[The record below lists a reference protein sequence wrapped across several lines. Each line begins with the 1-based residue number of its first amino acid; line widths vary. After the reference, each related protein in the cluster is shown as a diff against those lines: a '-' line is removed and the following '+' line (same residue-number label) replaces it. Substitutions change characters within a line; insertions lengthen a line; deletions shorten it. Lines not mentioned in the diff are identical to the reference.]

1 MGKIL
6 EINGPL
12 VKLELPQTVI
22 GEQVQVGAMGLIGEV
37 ISRDGNTALAQ
48 LYEDTA
54 GLKPGEQADG
64 LGWPL
69 SVELGPGLL
78 SAIFDGVQ
86 RPLDAVRAKSGD
98 RIARGVMVPAL
109 SRERRWHFVP
119 DAARTQNSLLQ
130 GGDVLG
136 TVQET
141 ESISHCILVPPL
153 IHGELLELAPEGDY
167 TLDEVIARVKLQG
180 GMGGAGG
187 AGGMGDMASEPVDA
201 GKIEKLH
208 LFHRWPVRHPRPF
221 KQRDHAVIPLMTGQR
236 ILDTFYPLLKGGKA
250 AIPGPFGAG
259 KTMLQQQIARWC
271 NAEIVIYVGCGERGN
286 ELADVLEFMP
296 KLNDP
301 HTGRPLLERTLL
313 VANTSNMPVVAREA
327 SIYVGITI
335 AEYFRDQGYDVVMVA
350 DSTSRWA
357 EALREVAGRLGHM
370 PVEEGYPAYLGSRLA
385 AFYER
390 AGRVETLNGGHG
402 SVTLIGAVSPPGGD
416 FSEPVTSHTKEIIQT
431 FWALSKELA
440 DARHYPA
447 VDWLES
453 FSGSVPSAAK
463 WWAENVDPDWES
475 ARGEALS
482 LLSTSEELQRIV
494 NLVGVEALTGEQRWT
509 LEGAALIKEGL
520 LQQSATDEVDSY
532 ASPEKQYV
540 LLSGLLQ
547 VYRHGMALVKLGAP
561 ARRLLQMPIM
571 AQARRW
577 KNQHTSEDVAA
588 LREKI
593 AGIAAEFERMAID
606 YVSPS
611 PRPALLEEDGA
622 GGEGGVK
629 S

>member
-12 VKLELPQTVI
+12 VKLELPETVI
-22 GEQVQVGAMGLIGEV
+22 GEQVRVGRMGLVGEV
-37 ISRDGNTALAQ
+37 IGRDGDTALAQ

-54 GLKPGEQADG
+54 GLKPGEVADG

-78 SAIFDGVQ
+78 NAIFDGVQ
-86 RPLDAVRAKSGD
+86 RPLNAVWEKSGD
-98 RIARGVMVPAL
+98 RIARGVAVPSL
-109 SRERRWHFVP
+109 PRDQRWHFVP
-119 DAARTQNSLLQ
+119 NPDRRPDTPVA

-141 ESISHCILVPPL
+141 ESIQHRILVPPL
-153 IHGELLELAPEGDY
+153 FHGELLELAPEGDY
-167 TLDEVIARVKLQG
+167 TVEETIGRVKLADG
-180 GMGGAGG
+180 R
-187 AGGMGDMASEPVDA
+187 
-201 GKIEKLH
+201 IEKLH
-208 LFHRWPVRHPRPF
+208 MFHRWPVRTPRPF
-221 KQRDHAVIPLMTGQR
+221 RKRDHAVKPLLTGQR

-286 ELADVLEFMP
+286 ELTDVLEFMP
-296 KLNDP
+296 ELKDP
-301 HTGRPLLERTLL
+301 HTGRPLMERTLL

-327 SIYVGITI
+327 SIYVGVTL

-357 EALREVAGRLGHM
+357 EALREVAGRLGQM

-390 AGRVETLNGGHG
+390 AGRVETLSGGHG

-431 FWALSKELA
+431 FWGLSKELA

-453 FSGSVPSAAK
+453 FSGYVPSAAK
-463 WWAENVDPDWES
+463 WWAENVDPGWET
-475 ARGEALS
+475 ARGEALD
-482 LLSTSEELQRIV
+482 LLAASEELQRIV
-494 NLVGVEALTGEQRWT
+494 NLVGVEALSSEQRWT
-509 LEGAALIKEGL
+509 LESAGLIKEGL
-520 LQQSATDEVDSY
+520 LQQSATDEIDSFS
-532 ASPEKQYV
+532 SPEKQFA
-540 LLSGLLQ
+540 LLSALLEI
-547 VYRHGMALVKLGAP
+547 YRQGMKLVKLGAP
-561 ARRLLQMPIM
+561 ARRLIQMPLL

-577 KNQHTSEDVAA
+577 KSQHKSEELPV
-588 LREKI
+588 LKEKI
-593 AGIAAEFERMAID
+593 ARIPAEFEKIALD
-606 YVSPS
+606 YEQAA
-611 PRPALLEEDGA
+611 PAA
-622 GGEGGVK
+622 

>member
-1 MGKIL
+1 MGRIL

-12 VKLELPQTVI
+12 VKLQLPQTVI
-22 GEQVQVGAMGLIGEV
+22 GEQVRVGHIGLIGEV
-37 ISRDGNTALAQ
+37 IGRDGDSALAQ

-54 GLKPGEQADG
+54 GLRPGEAADG

-78 SAIFDGVQ
+78 GAIFDGVQ
-86 RPLDAVRAKSGD
+86 RPLEAVWAQSGD
-98 RIARGVMVPAL
+98 RIARGVAVPSL
-109 SRERRWHFVP
+109 PRDTRWRFVP
-119 DAARTQNSLLQ
+119 DPELRPGMSLA
-130 GGDVLG
+130 GGAVLG

-141 ESISHCILVPPL
+141 APIQHRILIPPL
-153 IHGELLELAPEGDY
+153 MHGELLELAPEGDY
-167 TLDEVIARVKLQG
+167 TVDETIARVKR
-180 GMGGAGG
+180 
-187 AGGMGDMASEPVDA
+187 VD
-201 GKIEKLH
+201 GHIEKVQ
-208 LFHRWPVRHPRPF
+208 LFHRWPVRIPRPF
-221 KQRDHAVIPLMTGQR
+221 RRRDHAVAPLITGQR

-286 ELADVLEFMP
+286 ELTDVLEFMP
-296 KLNDP
+296 ELTDP
-301 HTGRPLLERTLL
+301 HTGRPLMERTLL

-327 SIYVGITI
+327 SIYVGITL

-357 EALREVAGRLGHM
+357 EALREVAGRLGQM

-390 AGRVETLNGGHG
+390 AGRVETFAGTHG

-416 FSEPVTSHTKEIIQT
+416 FSEPVTSHTKEIVQT

-453 FSGSVPSAAK
+453 FSGYVTSAAK
-463 WWAENVDPDWES
+463 WWSENVDPAWES
-475 ARGEALS
+475 SRAEALE
-482 LLSTSEELQRIV
+482 LLAESEELQRIV
-494 NLVGVEALTGEQRWT
+494 NLVGVEALSSEQRWT
-509 LEGAALIKEGL
+509 LEAASLIKEGL
-520 LQQSATDEVDSY
+520 LQQSAIDETDSF
-532 ASPEKQYV
+532 ASPEKQFV
-540 LLSGLLQ
+540 LLAALLDIHHQGL
-547 VYRHGMALVKLGAP
+547 RLVKLGAP
-561 ARRLLQMPIM
+561 ARRLIQLPLL

-577 KNQHTSEDVAA
+577 KSQHSSDDLAA
-588 LREKI
+588 LQER
-593 AGIAAEFERMAID
+593 AAAIPRAFEPLLQEYAPARA
-606 YVSPS
+606 PS
-611 PRPALLEEDGA
+611 TAPARA
-622 GGEGGVK
+622 GGEE
-629 S
+629 